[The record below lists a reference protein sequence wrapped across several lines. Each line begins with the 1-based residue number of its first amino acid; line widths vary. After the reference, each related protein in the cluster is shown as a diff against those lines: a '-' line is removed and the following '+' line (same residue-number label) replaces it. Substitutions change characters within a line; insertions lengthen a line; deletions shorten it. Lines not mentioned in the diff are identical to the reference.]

1 MASLRTM
8 HRYRRRGVRRPSGP
22 GAACACVLLAALCLG
37 DPAAALAQEPG
48 SAGGAA
54 PAGQA
59 DCPATVAVGQDAPQ
73 PANLR
78 AHAVILAVGTATV
91 ATVGALQSR
100 LAPSSCRWCD
110 LNPDGTDGLNG
121 LDRAARDAL
130 RWQHTSTPETIS
142 NVLAYAV
149 APAAAV
155 GLDAWAAHSDGR
167 GGDFKV
173 DALVMG
179 EAVVLAANAA
189 ELLKFATAR
198 QRPFAHAR
206 ALGQPSD
213 VPSGSSDNLSFPSGH
228 TTFAFAVTVSAARV
242 ASTRRY
248 RHAAW
253 VWGVG
258 LPTAAAVGYFRIAA
272 DRHYLTD
279 VLASAGVGTAMGL
292 IVPRLVFTGRTA
304 GSGAS
309 ARMTVQ
315 PVISRSLLGVSCTW

>member
-1 MASLRTM
+1 M
-8 HRYRRRGVRRPSGP
+8 G
-22 GAACACVLLAALCLG
+22 LAR
-37 DPAAALAQEPG
+37 PAAALAQESG
-48 SAGGAA
+48 GTGGAA

-59 DCPATVAVGQDAPQ
+59 DRPAAGSTPSNLPDAPQ

-78 AHAVILAVGTATV
+78 THVAILVVGTATV
-91 ATVGALQSR
+91 TTVGALQSR

-110 LNPDGTDGLNG
+110 LSPDGTDALNG

-130 RWQHTSTPETIS
+130 RWRDTSTPKTIS
-142 NVLAYAV
+142 DVLAYAI

-155 GLDAWAAHSDGR
+155 GFEAWAARADGR

-173 DALVMG
+173 DALVIS
-179 EAVVLAANAA
+179 EAVVLAANAT
-189 ELLKFATAR
+189 ELLKFLTAR
-198 QRPFAHAR
+198 QRPYAHAR

-213 VPSGSSDNLSFPSGH
+213 VPSGPSDNLSFTSGH
-228 TTFAFAVTVSAARV
+228 TTVAFAVTVSAARV
-242 ASTRRY
+242 ASLRRY
-248 RHAAW
+248 RRAAW

-292 IVPRLVFTGRTA
+292 IVPRLVFTGRPS
-304 GSGAS
+304 GSGAG
-309 ARMTVQ
+309 ARVTVQ
-315 PVISRSLLGVSCTW
+315 PLISGSLLGVSCTW